1 MRFDDFDKQMRVYEQ
16 SLDQNILPDMYMV
29 ARLDGRGFTKF
40 TKKAGFEKPFD
51 ESFRDLMSDT
61 VKYLMTE
68 SGFNFIYGFTESD
81 EISLLFAPD
90 DQTFGRKVRK
100 LNTTL
105 ASCASAYFT
114 TKYKEYLYD
123 NSIVDLELARHKGY
137 LYDDSIKNLYLSICT
152 FDCRIIPLPNKE
164 RVADC
169 FLWRQEDANRNALNG
184 WCYWTLRKEGKSKR
198 EATSILSGKGVAFK
212 NELLLQRGINYNDVP
227 SWQKRGVGF
236 VFEEMEKEGMNPIT
250 GEKIKTKRREL
261 VEKELPI
268 GEEYKQM
275 ILRML
280 N

>member
-1 MRFDDFDKQMRVYEQ
+1 MKFDDFDKKMRAYEQ

-40 TKKAGFEKPFD
+40 TKEMKFENPFD
-51 ESFRDLMSDT
+51 KEFRSMMNKT
-61 VKYLMTE
+61 VEHLMTK
-68 SGFNFIYGFTESD
+68 SGFHFLYGFTESD

-105 ASCASAYFT
+105 AGEASAYFT
-114 TKYKEYLYD
+114 ALF
-123 NSIVDLELARHKGY
+123 
-137 LYDDSIKNLYLSICT
+137 NLYRNNGRRVRAETRICT

-198 EATSILSGKGVAFK
+198 EATSMLSGKGTAFK
-212 NELLLQRGINYNDVP
+212 NELLFQKGINYNDILG
-227 SWQKRGVGF
+227 WQKRGTGF
-236 VFEEMEKEGMNPIT
+236 VFEEVEKEGMNPVT
-250 GEKIKTKRREL
+250 GEKTKAKRREL
-261 VEKELPI
+261 VEKELPV
-268 GEEYKQM
+268 GEEYREM
-275 ILRML
+275 ILKIL
-280 N
+280 E

>member
-1 MRFDDFDKQMRVYEQ
+1 MRFDDFDKKMRVYEQ
-16 SLDQNILPDMYMV
+16 SLDQNILSDMYMV

-40 TKKAGFEKPFD
+40 TKKACFEKPFD
-51 ESFRDLMSDT
+51 ENFRNLMNDT

-105 ASCASAYFT
+105 AGCASAYFT
-114 TKYKEYLYD
+114 MRYKEYF
-123 NSIVDLELARHKGY
+123 NP
-137 LYDDSIKNLYLSICT
+137 IKNAKFDICT

-184 WCYWTLRKEGKSKR
+184 WCYWMLRKEGKSKR
-198 EATSILSGKGVAFK
+198 EATSIMSGKGTGFK
-212 NELLLQRGINYNDVP
+212 NELLFQRGINYNDVP
-227 SWQKRGVGF
+227 NWQKRGNGF
-236 VFEEMEKEGMNPIT
+236 IFEEVEKDGMNPIT
-250 GEKIKTKRREL
+250 GEKTKTRRRAL
-261 VEKELPI
+261 VIKELPI
-268 GEEYKQM
+268 GEEYRQM
-275 ILRML
+275 ILNIL
-280 N
+280 S

>member
-16 SLDQNILPDMYMV
+16 SLDQTILPDMYMV

-51 ESFRDLMSDT
+51 EGFRNLMNDT
-61 VKYLMTE
+61 VKYLMTK

-81 EISLLFAPD
+81 EISLLFVPD

-105 ASCASAYFT
+105 AGCASAYFT
-114 TKYKEYLYD
+114 IRYKEYLY
-123 NSIVDLELARHKGY
+123 NHP
-137 LYDDSIKNLYLSICT
+137 IKDTKFDICT
-152 FDCRIIPLPNKE
+152 FDCRIIPLPNKD

-184 WCYWTLRKEGKSKR
+184 WCYWTLRKEGESSRK
-198 EATSILSGKGVAFK
+198 ATSILSGKGNDFK
-212 NELLLQRGINYNDVP
+212 NELLFQKGINYNDVP
-227 SWQKRGVGF
+227 GWQKRGIGF
-236 VFEEMEKEGMNPIT
+236 TFEEVEKEGMNPIT
-250 GEKIKTKRREL
+250 GEKVKTKRREL
-261 VEKELPI
+261 VKKDLPI
-268 GEEYKQM
+268 GEEYRKM
-275 ILRML
+275 ILKIL